1 MFDLILESKTQFIV
15 VYRYVAVGGKE
26 NYESRLSIN
35 PQSGDM
41 KIINKDDS
49 GTEMFIRHAVLKLHS
64 FFERNNYS
72 AKEQVAWF

>member
-1 MFDLILESKTQFIV
+1 
-15 VYRYVAVGGKE
+15 
-26 NYESRLSIN
+26 
-35 PQSGDM
+35 M

-64 FFERNNYS
+64 FFERNNYP